1 MYCESCVAGM
11 GILIMASGVPVYLI
25 CVSWKKKPEG
35 FYEIMGEWRGEGG
48 RKREEGD
55 MGGGACGRAG
65 GGRGMWGGPDDGGGR
80 RGGGCEEGRERG

>member
-35 FYEIMGEWRGEGG
+35 FYEIMGEWKRGREEGGGWEEERGGGYGRRGMWEGG
-48 RKREEGD
+48 RRKGD
-55 MGGGACGRAG
+55 VGRPG
-65 GGRGMWGGPDDGGGR
+65 
-80 RGGGCEEGRERG
+80 